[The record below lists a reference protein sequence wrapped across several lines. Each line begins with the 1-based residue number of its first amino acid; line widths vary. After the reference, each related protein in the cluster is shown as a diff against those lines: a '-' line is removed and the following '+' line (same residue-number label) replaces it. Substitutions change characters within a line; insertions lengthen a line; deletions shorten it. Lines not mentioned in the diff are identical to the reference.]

1 VGNLYSTRVRIA
13 RLAYKPEYLL
23 RFFAASAPPSTQQ
36 AASLLNAG
44 SGAIY
49 SLLDAQ
55 WIVDVS
61 EEALAAALS
70 GKNQ

>member
-1 VGNLYSTRVRIA
+1 
-13 RLAYKPEYLL
+13 L